1 MLPFFIALKNM
12 VFLFALCWMM
22 QFDRSGI
29 LLDRFA
35 VLAWKIV
42 TNVVMVRYVRTFSGL
57 IVLHL
62 IKRLNAF
69 SFIT

>member
-1 MLPFFIALKNM
+1 M
-12 VFLFALCWMM
+12 VFLFALCWMK

-29 LLDRFA
+29 LLDGFA

>member
-1 MLPFFIALKNM
+1 MK
-12 VFLFALCWMM
+12 

-29 LLDRFA
+29 LLDGFA

-42 TNVVMVRYVRTFSGL
+42 MNVVMVRYVRTFSGL

>member
-1 MLPFFIALKNM
+1 
-12 VFLFALCWMM
+12 MM

>member
-1 MLPFFIALKNM
+1 M